1 MSSKEILIKNNSDSV
16 ICVNELVLKVGESLK
31 LSNEKPL
38 YIYKRENMF
47 FNEIFNVFYTFFL
60 IVLNFML
67 RMKSTEQ
74 VTFIQNRDVNG
85 LLRYYR
91 KCMYVHPKGETILV
105 SDVQNGG
112 ISDIEIYEDGYKLD
126 FMFDSSKKEFE
137 YVTRMLQKLTNTYR
151 IILLVLM
158 LLVIVLSL
166 FLISY
171 NSELSII
178 LLITALPITILLIK
192 GICVLNHRMI
202 TIKKIYEFFIQNNK
216 CNLDQCVL
224 EKIVF

>member
-1 MSSKEILIKNNSDSV
+1 
-16 ICVNELVLKVGESLK
+16 
-31 LSNEKPL
+31 
-38 YIYKRENMF
+38 
-47 FNEIFNVFYTFFL
+47 
-60 IVLNFML
+60 ML

-105 SDVQNGG
+105 RDVQNGG
-112 ISDIEIYEDGYKLD
+112 IYDIEIYEDGYKLD

-151 IILLVLM
+151 IILLVLI

-202 TIKKIYEFFIQNNK
+202 TI
-216 CNLDQCVL
+216 
-224 EKIVF
+224 